1 MIREKFSRL
10 SILLGLLIIAG
21 FTYIISADQKPEIIF
36 AAETTYYIPG
46 KNGLCDWVGYIETDV
61 TRERGSFSRVF
72 IGIPKAE
79 VRGSIVGV
87 LEVHGDIAVLSY
99 NLTSQQ
105 KALPVVMMGNLGG
118 KDTPIKSIRF
128 RWLKSSV
135 LTIPFYS
142 SRESCIKGMEE
153 LK

>member
-1 MIREKFSRL
+1 MIREKLSRL
-10 SILLGLLIIAG
+10 SILLGLLTMVG
-21 FTYIISADQKPEIIF
+21 FTCYVTVDHNPDVIF
-36 AAETTYYIPG
+36 AGETTYYIPG
-46 KNGLCDWVGYIETDV
+46 KNGLCDWVAYVENDV
-61 TRERGSFSRVF
+61 TGERGVFSRVF

-79 VRGSIVGV
+79 VRGAVVGA
-87 LEVHGDIAVLSY
+87 LEVHGDTAVLSY
-99 NLTSQQ
+99 NLTAQQ
-105 KALPVVMMGNLGG
+105 KVLPVVMMGDLAG